1 MCFCWTWWHR
11 PVIKALKG
19 RGSGIQG
26 HLWLYG
32 QLKVSLSYM
41 RPRFL
46 KRLFLW
52 SIALNTFAVLF
63 CFFFHPYTAC
73 NGMWRRPLQWTEGRA
88 TDLWGCHAEVVLL
101 VMIDL
106 QMLCRHTTAPAS
118 NPSGPAPGLARLICL
133 LAKTCRVY
141 CPPPPG
147 LLSNVTLSTKPAG
160 HHTQV

>member
-26 HLWLYG
+26 HPWLYG

-41 RPRFL
+41 RLRFL

-52 SIALNTFAVLF
+52 TIALNTFAVF
-63 CFFFHPYTAC
+63 FFFHPYTAC

-88 TDLWGCHAEVVLL
+88 TDSWGCHAEVVLL
-101 VMIDL
+101 AMVDL
-106 QMLCRHTTAPAS
+106 QMLRRHTTAPAS
-118 NPSGPAPGLARLICL
+118 NPSARLICL
-133 LAKTCRVY
+133 LAETCRVD

-147 LLSNVTLSTKPAG
+147 LLSNVTLSTKLAIT
-160 HHTQV
+160 HRFKL

>member
-1 MCFCWTWWHR
+1 MFLLDLVAQTCNHSIEGQRIRNSRSSLAIW
-11 PVIKALKG
+11 PVE
-19 RGSGIQG
+19 
-26 HLWLYG
+26 G
-32 QLKVSLSYM
+32 QLELYETQIFKKVIFVDYSSQY
-41 RPRFL
+41 FCC
-46 KRLFLW
+46 
-52 SIALNTFAVLF
+52 FAF
-63 CFFFHPYTAC
+63 FFFHPYTAC
-73 NGMWRRPLQWTEGRA
+73 NGMWRRPLQWTEGGA

-133 LAKTCRVY
+133 LAETCRVY